1 MAIGIFDSGVGGLS
15 MVRAVDSIAPSADLI
30 YLGDTAR
37 VPYGLKTTEQLEEI
51 TADNFRFMID
61 AGVEKVFIA
70 CGTISSLLCNKGYPD
85 MGIPYVTVIDA
96 TAKSA
101 AIATRTGSVTV
112 LGTVATCRNRG
123 FEKELLSINGGLRIT
138 YVPCQDFVTLCESGR
153 VSPDDPVVMECVR
166 KNLEPVP
173 GDSDTVILGCT
184 HFPFLEEAIWK
195 VLPNVNLI
203 NCSYETAYANRDFFR
218 EGSGMRSFW
227 VTGDPSSFS
236 VNSDMLLGYH
246 VETGRHIN
254 G

>member
-101 AIATRTGSVTV
+101 
-112 LGTVATCRNRG
+112 
-123 FEKELLSINGGLRIT
+123 
-138 YVPCQDFVTLCESGR
+138 
-153 VSPDDPVVMECVR
+153 
-166 KNLEPVP
+166 
-173 GDSDTVILGCT
+173 
-184 HFPFLEEAIWK
+184 
-195 VLPNVNLI
+195 
-203 NCSYETAYANRDFFR
+203 
-218 EGSGMRSFW
+218 
-227 VTGDPSSFS
+227 
-236 VNSDMLLGYH
+236 
-246 VETGRHIN
+246 
-254 G
+254 